1 LYATSA
7 CFTAKVGN
15 ARARNNAHGLA
26 AAHNADEASALQR
39 VQRGLAAVKLGREK
53 QPLVAD
59 LLSLMQFLDDKPR
72 LFLAPRLFGYITADA

>member
-1 LYATSA
+1 MCATF
-7 CFTAKVGN
+7 FTAEVWN
-15 ARARNNAHGLA
+15 ARARDKAHGLA

-39 VQRGLAAVKLGREK
+39 VQRGLAAMKLGGEK

-72 LFLAPRLFGYITADA
+72 LFFAPYLFADVTTNA